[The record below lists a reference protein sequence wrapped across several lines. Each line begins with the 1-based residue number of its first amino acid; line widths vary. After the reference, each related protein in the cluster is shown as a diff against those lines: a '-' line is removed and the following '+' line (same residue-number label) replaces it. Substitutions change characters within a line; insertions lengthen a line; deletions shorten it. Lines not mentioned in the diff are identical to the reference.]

1 VRPAGLTSTFARPT
15 DKHAPPCAAGR
26 TWLRLGWNAA
36 AKSAGKCNSRCAP
49 TMNEPNNHCACLAYL
64 TPTQISELEDRSKMQ
79 QVIVTDAPEPRIPC
93 SMQGPVEQSSSC
105 ANNLQEEIMGLIIIR
120 TD

>member
-1 VRPAGLTSTFARPT
+1 
-15 DKHAPPCAAGR
+15 
-26 TWLRLGWNAA
+26 
-36 AKSAGKCNSRCAP
+36 
-49 TMNEPNNHCACLAYL
+49 MNEPNNHCACLAYL